1 MRRPLAFL
9 LLLLALLLPAA
20 AGAADWG
27 AVGLGPTAD
36 GGLAARID
44 LRPGWKIVAAI
55 EQVATPPT
63 SAEIA
68 GRALHLAWPAPARIA
83 AFGLQGVGWEGTVPL
98 GIGGADRRDGRL
110 LLRVVVCET
119 ACIPVEAAWEIVAGR
134 PVAPA
139 SPEARL
145 LARAEG
151 PAVPAPADGL
161 RLLAR
166 PDGLLLVGD
175 VADAALR
182 GAGDAG
188 LRPPEPIPEGLLFRG
203 AAAEGPV
210 FAWTWGPERA
220 GPLAPP
226 VQIGTPWLALGLAFL
241 GGIVLTAMPCVLPL
255 LFVKAAALGRG
266 GGSRAGLLAAAGG
279 IVAAFAAVGA
289 ALGAAAALGR
299 PVGWGS
305 LFQEPPA
312 LAAIAG
318 IVLLGALWMG
328 PLPPPATPA
337 WAGRLA
343 ARLPGGRWGDAG
355 GGALLAVLALPCTA
369 PFLGAAAGLAFA
381 GPPWHVPL
389 VFLAAGAGLALP
401 WALVGLLPPLAR
413 LLPRPGRWMAW
424 AKTLA
429 GGSLAALAAWLLS
442 VLAAA
447 AGWTA
452 ALAAGGILALGAL
465 AATRRPDAGLAALPA
480 AALAAALLA
489 APPPPPAPP
498 PGWARF
504 AAETMAR
511 AEAAGDVVL
520 VEVTAAWCITC
531 RVNRAVALQGLDLS
545 GVRALQA
552 DMTGPN
558 PEARALLAR
567 HGRAGLPFVLVL
579 GPGIPDGRV
588 LPELLTPGAVREA
601 LAEAAAAP
609 AGAGDRF

>member
-1 MRRPLAFL
+1 MRRPLPL
-9 LLLLALLLPAA
+9 LLLLLVLLLPVAPQ
-20 AGAADWG
+20 AADWG
-27 AVGLGPTAD
+27 AIGLGPTAD

-55 EQVATPPT
+55 EQVATPPA

-68 GRALHLAWPAPARIA
+68 GRALHLAWPAPARFA
-83 AFGLQGVGWEGTVPL
+83 AFGLQGIGWEGAVPL
-98 GIGGADRRDGRL
+98 GIGGAGGRDGRL
-110 LLRVVVCET
+110 LLRVVVCKT
-119 ACIPVEAAWEIVAGR
+119 VCIPVEAAWEIVAGR
-134 PVAPA
+134 PVSTA
-139 SPEARL
+139 SPEAHL
-145 LARAEG
+145 LARAEA
-151 PAVPAPADGL
+151 PIVPAPANGL

-166 PDGLLLVGD
+166 PDGLLLAGD
-175 VADAALR
+175 AADAALR

-188 LRPPEPIPEGLLFRG
+188 LRPPERLPEGLLFRG
-203 AAAEGPV
+203 AVAAGPV
-210 FAWTWGPERA
+210 FVWTWGPERA
-220 GPLAPP
+220 GALAPP
-226 VQIGTPWLALGLAFL
+226 VQGGVPWLPLGLAFL
-241 GGIVLTAMPCVLPL
+241 GGILLTAMPCVLPL

-266 GGSRAGLLAAAGG
+266 GGSRVALLAAAGG
-279 IVAAFAAVGA
+279 IVAAFAAVGV

-299 PVGWGS
+299 PVGWSS
-305 LFQEPPA
+305 LFQEPA
-312 LAAIAG
+312 TLAALAG
-318 IVLLGALWMG
+318 IVLFGALWMG
-328 PLPPPATPA
+328 PLPPPAPPA
-337 WAGRLA
+337 WAGCLA

-369 PFLGAAAGLAFA
+369 PFLGTAAGLAFA

-389 VFLAAGAGLALP
+389 IFLAAGAGLALP

-429 GGSLAALAAWLLS
+429 GISLAILAAWLLS

-452 ALAAGGILALGAL
+452 AIAAGGILALGAL
-465 AATRRPDAGLAALPA
+465 AAIRHPDAGLAPLPA

-498 PGWARF
+498 PGWDRF
-504 AAETMAR
+504 AVETMAR
-511 AEAAGDVVL
+511 AEAAGDVIL

-579 GPGIPDGRV
+579 GPGIPEGRV
-588 LPELLTPGAVREA
+588 LPELLTPSAVRDA

-609 AGAGDRF
+609 AEAGERF